1 MPIIIKSGDNVLE
14 CIRLDEGEERTGRTE
29 SSTDF
34 LDEIIKCLEKLKGSP
49 KSEEKIREREEKI
62 REREEK
68 IKKRKENC
76 ANAKIDDSEDRD
88 DSVALEFESVE
99 IDLSDDSD
107 DSPAWVLREDVDWY
121 WERIDML
128 ERENSRLSKGLAR
141 AKKKI
146 IVLNETIDNLLNQI
160 QEFGETDQE
169 IPAEDDE

>member
-1 MPIIIKSGDNVLE
+1 MSKNRISIQKH
-14 CIRLDEGEERTGRTE
+14 
-29 SSTDF
+29 
-34 LDEIIKCLEKLKGSP
+34 
-49 KSEEKIREREEKI
+49 
-62 REREEK
+62 
-68 IKKRKENC
+68 
-76 ANAKIDDSEDRD
+76 EDVGIN
-88 DSVALEFESVE
+88 SIAFEFESGSVE

-160 QEFGETDQE
+160 QEFGDTDQE